1 MENNEEVCSD
11 KIITMPIS
19 EFYMLA
25 GYFGINKVFGYS
37 FDEKKYSKQDMI
49 GIIHN
54 MVKRGVLEVK
64 NNSFECSD
72 TYKAMKDYLK
82 YASQVIQIKISGID
96 NPVCI
101 GYLGE
106 KIMITEISD
115 NNSKRLNIRW
125 IEKNSISDYIRDHG
139 YLSGI
144 LNIYL
149 NDRMSEQKRSFDDG
163 MVLFQAEIIEADTK
177 NVLKSLR
184 AEYKFERIG
193 LIYTDENIFDD
204 IYDGIDMFDELME
217 RLTDY

>member
-25 GYFGINKVFGYS
+25 GYFGINKIFGYS
-37 FDEKKYSKQDMI
+37 FDDKKYFKQDMI
-49 GIIHN
+49 GIIHK
-54 MVKRGVLEVK
+54 MVKKGVVEVK
-64 NNSFECSD
+64 NNCFQCSD
-72 TYKAMKDYLK
+72 AYKTMKDYLK
-82 YASQVIQIKISGID
+82 YASQVIQIKMSGDD

-115 NNSKRLNIRW
+115 NNNKRLNIRW
-125 IEKNSISDYIRDHG
+125 VEKNKISDYIRDHG
-139 YLSGI
+139 YLSEI

-149 NDRMSEQKRSFDDG
+149 NDRMPEQKQSFDG
-163 MVLFQAEIIEADTK
+163 RILLFQAEIIEADTK

-184 AEYKFERIG
+184 AEYKSERVE

-204 IYDGIDMFDELME
+204 IYDGMDMFDELME
-217 RLTDY
+217 RLIDY